1 MCVYYI
7 TICHLVYANIDIYA
21 TNAKYLFQK
30 KRLLTLRSKCEESYS
45 SADSSLRMV

>member
-30 KRLLTLRSKCEESYS
+30 KRLLTL
-45 SADSSLRMV
+45 